1 MCSCHTVIR
10 CVCQS
15 EQLAQSHSENT
26 GFKSWLN
33 WHVVTIVSL
42 SDWLSADCL
51 LLCRRLSNIF
61 TSFMFRKPFLTRY
74 PSTLLVGENCWENI
88 WFNLKHSDSWLAKWI
103 SWIGREVQ
111 RTAAAFFP
119 LFKKKKNFKYDFFSR
134 VSAVQYYIKGRNQE
148 RLAECYY
155 MLEDYDGLERL
166 TAALPENHK
175 LLPVNQMLLDQ
186 IYIYIDMYGA
196 SFFKYVTLN
205 HNHSSTSFLYLCCR
219 RSVRCLLQL
228 ACANRPWTPTWS
240 ATSPKL
246 PSIRV
251 SIWTRW
257 EVERKTLAPQFLSNA
272 EWFTVSE
279 PPAVLP
285 LPTYAWVIFSSGVWM
300 LISKSLD
307 SSSVNVGPGK

>member
-1 MCSCHTVIR
+1 
-10 CVCQS
+10 
-15 EQLAQSHSENT
+15 
-26 GFKSWLN
+26 
-33 WHVVTIVSL
+33 
-42 SDWLSADCL
+42 
-51 LLCRRLSNIF
+51 
-61 TSFMFRKPFLTRY
+61 
-74 PSTLLVGENCWENI
+74 
-88 WFNLKHSDSWLAKWI
+88 
-103 SWIGREVQ
+103 
-111 RTAAAFFP
+111 
-119 LFKKKKNFKYDFFSR
+119 
-134 VSAVQYYIKGRNQE
+134 
-148 RLAECYY
+148 
-155 MLEDYDGLERL
+155 
-166 TAALPENHK
+166 
-175 LLPVNQMLLDQ
+175 
-186 IYIYIDMYGA
+186 MYGA

-228 ACANRPWTPTWS
+228 ACANRLWTPTWS

-307 SSSVNVGPGK
+307 SSSVNVGPGKWERHLKNQGWSCLTGRFSLKDVKSVLYWRSPLLKEYVIRSPSFLP